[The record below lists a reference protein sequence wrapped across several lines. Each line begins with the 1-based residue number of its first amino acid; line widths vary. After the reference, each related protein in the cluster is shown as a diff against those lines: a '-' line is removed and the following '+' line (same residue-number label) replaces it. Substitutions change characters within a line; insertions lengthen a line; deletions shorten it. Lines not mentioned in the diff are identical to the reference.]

1 MSTPGNYAVQG
12 IWSSA
17 SAPFNTFNALLAAH
31 VNLCYSHAGGDFF
44 YHCSTGAEFAERIL
58 RTYTGG
64 KYRRLEQHRAVLVP
78 DVEE

>member
-1 MSTPGNYAVQG
+1 MEKERLDMT
-12 IWSSA
+12 
-17 SAPFNTFNALLAAH
+17 
-31 VNLCYSHAGGDFF
+31 LCYSHSGGDFL
-44 YHCSTGAEFAERIL
+44 YHCSTGVGFAERIL